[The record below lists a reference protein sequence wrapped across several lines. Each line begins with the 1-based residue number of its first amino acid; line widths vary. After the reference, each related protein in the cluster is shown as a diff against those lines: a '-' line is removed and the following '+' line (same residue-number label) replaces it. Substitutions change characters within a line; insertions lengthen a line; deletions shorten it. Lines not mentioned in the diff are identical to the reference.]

1 MANQKN
7 TKKKTNTSAK
17 KTPAKPSQADINN
30 KRNREIA
37 AIILLVVGVIT
48 FLAAVIKGES
58 GWNHFHN
65 FVLGVLGFCSFVVPI
80 LFIYL
85 AVIVSLDKFSKTI
98 IAKSVEVGLLLL
110 FLSSTIFLFK
120 AYDGSDISAFAD
132 NVRKQ
137 YAAYDSLGS
146 GVIGTLI
153 GFPLGALLGPT
164 GAKIVAIIAT
174 LTDLMVITGTT
185 VSKLTN
191 SAQKVHQKAKTDIED
206 MRQRKAEKR
215 EREAAEQAELDE
227 LAYDENKIYRSRKQP
242 DLDIYDPDPDV
253 LTGEETKRKEKT
265 KRRRKKAQPVV
276 ENPTEGD
283 NGENEPADEEYTGEE
298 FDSKMQAIIDAEN
311 KRHHKNEAEKKENL
325 YMKEQAIEELDKAK
339 IGADTENQPQSTYRL
354 PATSLLAA
362 SKKGKSSDATLEM
375 QENADVLMDTLE
387 NFGVDAEIVG
397 ITHGPTVTRY
407 DIKPA
412 VGVRINKI
420 TNLSADIALS
430 LATSSIRIAPI
441 PNKAAIG
448 IEVPNK
454 NKTMV
459 GLRSILE
466 SDAFAKM
473 KSKKLTVALGENIAG
488 EPQFADLA
496 KMPHLLIAG
505 TTGSGKSVCLNSMI
519 MSILFNAAPSEVQFV
534 MIDPKGVELSV
545 YNGIPH
551 MPTPVVKNPHKA
563 AGALAWAVKE
573 MMNRYALL
581 EQYKVRDIKSYNKL
595 AKNDPEMIKMT
606 QYVII
611 IDELADLMMVSPHEV
626 EDSICRLAQMARAAG
641 MHLVIATQSP
651 RADVITGLIKA
662 NIPSRIAL
670 SVSNGLDSRII
681 LDQNGAEKLLGNGDM
696 LFNPVGA
703 NKPMRI
709 QGCFVSDEEIDKVT
723 NFIKKQGRA
732 EYNEEIEKQFDELA
746 TKEKGKKNADLEP
759 QGESE
764 NDPLV
769 EKAIEIILEYQAA
782 STSFIQRKL
791 SVGYARGAR
800 IIDEIEQM
808 GIIGPSQGAKPREIL
823 ITKEQWLERNA
834 MKPDDQ
840 MSLTDTVEADEE

>member
-1 MANQKN
+1 MAQKKT
-7 TKKKTNTSAK
+7 TKKKPASAAK
-17 KTPAKPSQADINN
+17 KTAKKPEALDTKKQ
-30 KRNREIA
+30 REIA
-37 AIILLVVGVIT
+37 AIILFVFGIIT
-48 FLAAVIKGES
+48 FLLAVIPGES
-58 GWNHFHN
+58 GWFSLHN
-65 FVLGVLGFCSFVVPI
+65 SVLGISGFCAYIVPI
-80 LFIYL
+80 LLIYL
-85 AVIVSLDKFSKTI
+85 AVIISMDKFSKSI
-98 IAKSVEVGLLLL
+98 MAKSFEVSLLLM
-110 FLSSTIFLFK
+110 FLSATIFLFK
-120 AYDGSDISAFAD
+120 SYEGTGFASFADAIVNEYNAYDNFG
-132 NVRKQ
+132 
-137 YAAYDSLGS
+137 G
-146 GVIGTLI
+146 GVIGTVF
-153 GFPLGALLGPT
+153 GYPLGALLGPT
-164 GAKIVAIIAT
+164 GAKIIAIIAT
-174 LTDLMVITGTT
+174 LTDLMIITGTT
-185 VSKLTN
+185 VSKLTD
-191 SAQKVHQKAKTDIED
+191 SAQKVHRKAKTDLEEIK
-206 MRQRKAEKR
+206 QRKAERR
-215 EREAAEQAELDE
+215 ELEALEQKELDE
-227 LAYDENKIYRSRKQP
+227 LMYDENKIYRSKKQP
-242 DLDIYDPDPDV
+242 DLNIYDPQPDV
-253 LTGEETKRKEKT
+253 LESEANEIEEKP
-265 KRRRKKAQPVV
+265 KRRRKKAAVAPQPEPVQEKNV
-276 ENPTEGD
+276 S
-283 NGENEPADEEYTGEE
+283 NED

-311 KRHHKNEAEKKENL
+311 KRHQDKELEKKENI
-325 YMKEQAIEELDKAK
+325 YTKEQAIEELEQAQN
-339 IGADTENQPQSTYRL
+339 AAASMNTSTYRL
-354 PATSLLAA
+354 PSTSLLA
-362 SKKGKSSDATLEM
+362 SVKKGKTSNASREM
-375 QENADVLMDTLE
+375 QENADILMDTLE

-420 TNLSADIALS
+420 TNLSADIALA

-454 NKTMV
+454 SKTMV

-466 SDAFAKM
+466 SDGFAKM

-519 MSILFNAAPSEVQFV
+519 MSILYNAAPSEVQFV

-595 AKNDPEMIKMT
+595 AKDDPEMISMT

-611 IDELADLMMVSPHEV
+611 IDELADLMMVSPGEV

-696 LFNPVGA
+696 LFNPIGA

-709 QGCFVSDEEIDKVT
+709 QGCFVSDEEIEKVT
-723 NFIKKQGRA
+723 GFIKKQGRG
-732 EYNEEIEKQFDELA
+732 EYNEDIDRQFDELA
-746 TKEKGKKNADLEP
+746 TKEKGKKSSDMEP
-759 QGESE
+759 QGEGE

-808 GIIGPSQGAKPREIL
+808 GIIGPSEGAKPRKIL
-823 ITKEQWLERNA
+823 ITKEEWLERNA

-840 MSLTDTVEADEE
+840 LSLEEDNTSNI

>member
-1 MANQKN
+1 MSSGFIKIDRKI
-7 TKKKTNTSAK
+7 TEWGWWSDDTVF
-17 KTPAKPSQADINN
+17 
-30 KRNREIA
+30 RFFVG
-37 AIILLVVGVIT
+37 IILL
-48 FLAAVIKGES
+48 A
-58 GWNHFHN
+58 N
-65 FVLGVLGFCSFVVPI
+65 FKDSVL
-80 LFIYL
+80 
-85 AVIVSLDKFSKTI
+85 D
-98 IAKSVEVGLLLL
+98 
-110 FLSSTIFLFK
+110 
-120 AYDGSDISAFAD
+120 
-132 NVRKQ
+132 Q
-137 YAAYDSLGS
+137 YAACDSLGS
-146 GVIGTLI
+146 GVLGALL

-164 GAKIVAIIAT
+164 GAKILAIVAT
-174 LTDLMVITGTT
+174 LTDLMIITGTT

-206 MRQRKAEKR
+206 MRVRKAERR

-242 DLDIYDPDPDV
+242 DLDIYDPEPDV
-253 LTGEETKRKEKT
+253 LTGEEPVKPKKT
-265 KRRRKKAQPVV
+265 KRRRKKAVPVA
-276 ENPTEGD
+276 ENTTEGD
-283 NGENEPADEEYTGEE
+283 IDENEPELEEFTGEE
-298 FDSKMQAIIDAEN
+298 FDSKMQAIIEAEN
-311 KRHHKNEAEKKENL
+311 NRHKKSELEKKENT
-325 YMKEQAIEELDKAK
+325 YTKEQAIEELDKAK
-339 IGADTENQPQSTYRL
+339 SAADAQNELKSTYRL
-354 PATSLLAA
+354 PSTSLLATA
-362 SKKGKSSDATLEM
+362 KKGRSSDSAREM
-375 QENADVLMDTLE
+375 QENADILMDTLE
-387 NFGVDAEIVG
+387 SFGVDAEIVG

-454 NKTMV
+454 TKTMV

-473 KSKKLTVALGENIAG
+473 KSKKLTVALGETIAG

-519 MSILFNAAPSEVQFV
+519 MSILYNAAPSEVQFV

-595 AKNDPEMIKMT
+595 AKNDPEMIPMT

-611 IDELADLMMVSPHEV
+611 IDELADLMMVSPGEV
-626 EDSICRLAQMARAAG
+626 EDSIC
-641 MHLVIATQSP
+641 P
-651 RADVITGLIKA
+651 
-662 NIPSRIAL
+662 L

-709 QGCFVSDEEIDKVT
+709 QGCFVSDEEIEKVT
-723 NFIKKQGRA
+723 EFIKKQGRA

-840 MSLTDTVEADEE
+840 MSLTDTVEADEK

>member
-1 MANQKN
+1 MAQKKT
-7 TKKKTNTSAK
+7 TKKKTAPTSK
-17 KTPAKPSQADINN
+17 KGKQEQIDVKN

-37 AIILLVVGVIT
+37 AIVLFVMGILTILLAFIP
-48 FLAAVIKGES
+48 GES
-58 GWNHFHN
+58 GWNSIHN
-65 FVLGVLGFCSFVVPI
+65 FVIGAFGFCLFILPI
-80 LFIYL
+80 LLIYL
-85 AVIVSLDKFSKTI
+85 AVIISTDKFSKTI
-98 IAKSVEVGLLLL
+98 VAKSIEVALLLL
-110 FLSSTIFLFK
+110 FLSATIFLFK
-120 AYDGSDISAFAD
+120 SYDGTDLSYFKDSVLD
-132 NVRKQ
+132 Q
-137 YAAYDSLGS
+137 YAACDSLGS
-146 GVIGTLI
+146 GVLGALL

-164 GAKIVAIIAT
+164 GAKILAIVAT
-174 LTDLMVITGTT
+174 LTDLMIITGTT

-206 MRQRKAEKR
+206 MRVRKAERR

-242 DLDIYDPDPDV
+242 DLDIYDPEPDV
-253 LTGEETKRKEKT
+253 LTGEEPKKPKKT
-265 KRRRKKAQPVV
+265 KRRRKKAAPVA
-276 ENPTEGD
+276 ENTTEGD
-283 NGENEPADEEYTGEE
+283 IDENEPELEEFTGEE
-298 FDSKMQAIIDAEN
+298 FDSKMQAIIEAEN
-311 KRHHKNEAEKKENL
+311 NRHKKSELEKKENI
-325 YMKEQAIEELDKAK
+325 YTKEQAIEELDKAK
-339 IGADTENQPQSTYRL
+339 SAADAQSELKSTYRL
-354 PATSLLAA
+354 PSTSLLATA
-362 SKKGKSSDATLEM
+362 KKGRSSDSAREM
-375 QENADVLMDTLE
+375 QENADILMDTLE
-387 NFGVDAEIVG
+387 SFGVDAEIVG

-454 NKTMV
+454 TKTMV

-519 MSILFNAAPSEVQFV
+519 MSILYNAAPSEVQFV

-595 AKNDPEMIKMT
+595 AKNDPEMIPMT

-611 IDELADLMMVSPHEV
+611 IDELADLMMVSPGEV

-696 LFNPVGA
+696 LFNPVDA

-709 QGCFVSDEEIDKVT
+709 QGCFVSDEEIEKVT
-723 NFIKKQGRA
+723 EFIKKQGRA